1 MSDNVDPGPSET
13 RAGQDPPEDAEQLR
27 PAVTRREFIAGAGAG
42 VAVGAVVAG
51 GIAVATRPTV
61 TTQPTTVVTQPGA
74 PAAVAPAPAPAAPGV
89 TTPAQPGQQ
98 AQPQQA
104 AQDLPLSMRRVTLN
118 IDGQAHDVT
127 VDVRESLWETMV
139 YKLGM
144 SSANLGCDRAQCGAC
159 AVLVDGK
166 AVNGCTVLTAR
177 LGRGQKITTVDGI
190 RNGPGLAGLHPVQ
203 KAYWQLG
210 GYQCGICTRGF
221 IMSTYALL
229 QVNKSP
235 TQAEIAEALSGN
247 ICRCSE
253 YPQIFES
260 VNAAAAELRGEK
272 VITISGLGAG
282 EGGAL
287 EDPSLAE

>member
-1 MSDNVDPGPSET
+1 MSDNADPGPSEE
-13 RAGQDPPEDAEQLR
+13 RVAPQEEAEQLR

-51 GIAVATRPTV
+51 GIAVATRPQLAG
-61 TTQPTTVVTQPGA
+61 QPVVTQPGA
-74 PAAVAPAPAPAAPGV
+74 PAVVAPGITAPGQLA
-89 TTPAQPGQQ
+89 PGQLAQPGQ
-98 AQPQQA
+98 AQQTQQQPA
-104 AQDLPLSMRRVTLN
+104 ELPLSQRQVSLL
-118 IDGQAHDVT
+118 IDGKSHTVT

-139 YKLGM
+139 FKLGM
-144 SSANLGCDRAQCGAC
+144 SSSNLGCDRAQCGAC

-177 LGRGQKITTVDGI
+177 LGRGQQITTVDGI
-190 RNGPGLAGLHPVQ
+190 RSGPGLGGLHPVQ
-203 KAYWQLG
+203 KAFWQVG

-221 IMSTYALL
+221 IMSSYALL

-235 TQAEIAEALSGN
+235 TQAEVAEALSGN

-253 YPQIFES
+253 YPLIFES
-260 VNAAAAELRGEK
+260 VQAAAAELRGER
-272 VITISGLGAG
+272 TISISIGGGA
-282 EGGAL
+282 EGGEL